1 VSDPDSPLGHRALS
15 TVIEHVAR
23 TDATVLITGER
34 GVGHARIARAVHAR
48 SARRREPFHELSC
61 AAQPVE
67 RLDSELFGDDELGA
81 GTWRRLPGKIALA
94 DAGSLLLDEV
104 SEMPLPLQGKLL
116 HVLQDGRVP
125 RLGGQDL
132 PVRARIMAASH
143 QDLKALVDRNAF
155 RRDLYYCLNVLP
167 IHVPPLRERR
177 EEIPGLVQRLLAR
190 YAVAHAQSLPAL
202 SPGTLRMLVDHPWPG
217 NLDEL
222 ENLVERIVVL
232 GTDEWVAEELRA
244 APPFAD
250 PAPGRPDD
258 PGGRRRLRR
267 QRHPG
272 RAA

>member
-1 VSDPDSPLGHRALS
+1 VSEPGGPLAYRALA

-48 SARRREPFHELSC
+48 SARRQEPFHELSC

-67 RLDSELFGDDELGA
+67 LLDSELFGDDELVA

-104 SEMPLPLQGKLL
+104 SEMPLALQGKLL

-143 QDLKALVDRNAF
+143 RDLKALVDRNDF

-177 EEIPGLVQRLLAR
+177 QEIPGFVQRLLAR
-190 YAVAHAQSLPAL
+190 YAAAHAQPLPAV
-202 SPGTLRMLVDHPWPG
+202 SPATLDLLVDHPWPG

-232 GTDEWVAEELRA
+232 GTDEWVAEELRGD
-244 APPFAD
+244 PPLAD
-250 PAPGRPDD
+250 PAPGPAGE
-258 PGGRRRLRR
+258 PGSRRRARR
-267 QRHPG
+267 QGHPG